1 MQTRPLWLYHQSAV
15 IPYLENNGKT
25 YILLI
30 TTRKKK
36 KWTLPKGIVEPDL
49 SPEESALQEAY
60 EEAGIEGEIQNG
72 IFGTFQ
78 YTKWGDTCHVK
89 VFLMKITQIH
99 DQWEE
104 MHFRE
109 RKTFAPEEAMRVVG
123 RKEMQPVL
131 EKFYRIVIQNC

>member
-1 MQTRPLWLYHQSAV
+1 MQTRPQWHYHQSAV
-15 IPYLENNGKT
+15 IPYLEKNGKT
-25 YILLI
+25 SILLI

-36 KWTLPKGIVEPDL
+36 KWTLPKGIVEPNL

-78 YTKWGDTCHVK
+78 YTKWGGTCHVK
-89 VFLMKITQIH
+89 VFLMKITQMY

-104 MHFRE
+104 DSFRD
-109 RKTFAPEEAMRVVG
+109 RKSFSPEEAIRVIG

-131 EKFYRIVIQNC
+131 EKFSCSSIP